1 MIIILFGA
9 PGVGKGTQAVILAEK
24 LGVAHLSTGDAFRAA
39 IKNQTPVG
47 VLAKEFVD
55 AGKLV
60 PDEIVA
66 RIVEEA
72 MEGESFA
79 QGCILDGFPRT
90 RPQADALDRML
101 AAKGLKISSVVNI
114 NVDDAT
120 IIGRLLQRGRADDSE
135 SIIRHRLDIYNDET
149 APLLEFYSDKGL
161 LTSVDGIGE
170 VETVN
175 ERILA
180 AIASSG
186 VTAHRVPDTTSDRT

>member
-47 VLAKEFVD
+47 VLAKEYVD

-79 QGCILDGFPRT
+79 LGCILDGFPRT

-101 AAKGLKISSVVNI
+101 AAKGLNISSVVNI

-186 VTAHRVPDTTSDRT
+186 VTAHHVPDTTSDRT

>member
-1 MIIILFGA
+1 GA

-72 MEGESFA
+72 MEGATFSK
-79 QGCILDGFPRT
+79 GCILDGFPRT
-90 RPQADALDRML
+90 RTQADALDTML
-101 AAKGLKISSVVNI
+101 AAKGLHIDSVVNL
-114 NVDDAT
+114 NVDDST
-120 IIGRLLQRGRADDSE
+120 IINRLLQRGRADDSE
-135 SIIRHRLDIYNDET
+135 EIIRHRLDIYNHET
-149 APLLEFYSDKGL
+149 APLLKFYSDMGL
-161 LTSVDGIGE
+161 LTSVDGIGN
-170 VETVN
+170 VEFVN

-180 AIASSG
+180 AIAPSG
-186 VTAHRVPDTTSDRT
+186 VKAHPVPDTTSGQV

>member
-72 MEGESFA
+72 MEGATFA
-79 QGCILDGFPRT
+79 KGCILDGFPRT
-90 RPQADALDRML
+90 RAQADALDTML
-101 AAKGLKISSVVNI
+101 AAKGLHIDSVVNL
-114 NVDDAT
+114 NVDDST
-120 IIGRLLQRGRADDSE
+120 IISRLLQRGRADDSE
-135 SIIRHRLDIYNDET
+135 DIIRHRLDIYNHET
-149 APLLEFYSDKGL
+149 APLLKFYSDKGL
-161 LTSVDGIGE
+161 LTSVDGIGN
-170 VETVN
+170 VEFVN
-175 ERILA
+175 ERILS
-180 AIASSG
+180 AIAPSG
-186 VTAHRVPDTTSDRT
+186 VQAHPVPDTTSGQV

>member
-47 VLAKEFVD
+47 VLAKEYVD

-90 RPQADALDRML
+90 RPQADALDSML
-101 AAKGLKISSVVNI
+101 SAKGLKISSVVNL

-120 IIGRLLQRGRADDSE
+120 IIARLLQRGRADDSE

-149 APLLEFYSDKGL
+149 APLLQFYADKGL

-180 AIASSG
+180 AIAASG
-186 VTAHRVPDTTSDRT
+186 VTEHHVPDTTSDRT